1 MKLKS
6 GHATYILIGS
16 SMLWGLSWIPLK
28 YLAQSGVEGMTLIL
42 ISYLTLFIM
51 MLPFTSRNFQSLRGH
66 ALPMMGICVIGGLS
80 NLCFTYALIH
90 GEVVRVMVL
99 FYLLPVWGVL
109 GGRFILKEATDLWRW
124 CGVGLAVI
132 GAFILLGGNNI
143 LSQPPQWIDLIA
155 LLSGL
160 FLAANNIIF
169 RSVEQVPLNLKLH
182 ALYIGC
188 FAIAGL
194 MLLLGLEPL
203 GSGISWQ
210 GIFGCVA
217 YALLWLFWATIGS
230 QWAVTQMPAGRSSI
244 IIITELVIA
253 VISATLIGG
262 EHITLNV
269 FIGGVLIVS
278 ASAIEIFRS
287 NSVTH

>member
-6 GHATYILIGS
+6 GHATYVLIGS

-28 YLAQSGVEGMTLIL
+28 YLAQSSVEGMTLIL

-66 ALPMMGICVIGGLS
+66 ALPMVGICVIGGLS

-203 GSGISWQ
+203 GSGISWH

-217 YALLWLFWATIGS
+217 YALFWLFWATIGS

-287 NSVTH
+287 NSGTH